1 MQTLG
6 LSDSTPKTSSR
17 LRDLFWPDL
26 SVDTSAESAC
36 DTASYACFAIAGLT
50 TIFAFL
56 TSFWIVL
63 DALLFVLIGFG
74 LRKKWRTAA
83 IAGFLLYALET
94 VASMTAGRAPGVLTI
109 LILAILFNSVR
120 ASFAYHR
127 MRKMAVAENKVA
139 EMFD

>member
-36 DTASYACFAIAGLT
+36 DTASYACFAIAGVT
-50 TIFAFL
+50 TVFAFF
-56 TSFWIVL
+56 TSLWSIV
-63 DALLFVLIGFG
+63 DAVLFLLIGFG
-74 LRKKWRTAA
+74 LRKKWRMAA
-83 IAGFLLYALET
+83 IAGFVLYVLET
-94 VASMTAGRAPGVLTI
+94 VAGMVAGHPPGILTI

-120 ASFAYHR
+120 ASFAYR
-127 MRKMAVAENKVA
+127 RLRKIAVTSAVS
-139 EMFD
+139 